1 MNNKSKPTMEFE
13 FVEPNRILLKENG
26 RVIEEETLDYKAYE
40 IFVHD
45 TSIRMKKLIPTAYY
59 RFMKMH
65 QPVSYSQENWDST
78 MAEAVGTKITDVL
91 FPFQREAIYRMI
103 KQKRCM
109 NACSPGLGKSIQAL
123 SALSYYNNKTS
134 NANDLIVCPSY
145 LTANWMNEVKKWLP
159 ESIAETAVVISKAG
173 KKEID
178 GATNLLLKTPG
189 IKIIS
194 YDLLSNILG
203 KYSGG
208 NGTGK
213 YFNTVVLDESHFIKD
228 GKTTR
233 FKNVAKYI
241 RTSKQM
247 YLLTGTPSPNRN
259 KELYTQ
265 FHLIQPSVFYQYD
278 TFAFRYCD
286 AKYDKFNR
294 FDDKGASNVKE
305 LSFIMSMLAI
315 RLRRED
321 HIDELP
327 SVMREKVII
336 QPPTISK
343 RFMTQKKK
351 FLDELNNIDDNE
363 SAVFKVQSMAS
374 EMFRLTATI
383 KEKPVVDYLK
393 GYIEDTELEKTIL
406 FCKHQS
412 MLGAVTN
419 FLQEAGMDFIEISGQ
434 TDKESRTKLI
444 AKFLNDPGCMFAAL
458 TTGTCATGL
467 NIVPVRRMIFLELEW
482 SPSTLDQCEARIN
495 RIGGAKNLHYIYLIC
510 DHTLDSMVF
519 RKLEKKTALITDV
532 VDSSKNYGD
541 FEFTHQSKRQKTS

>member
-1 MNNKSKPTMEFE
+1 MSVGTLTSRPIMEFE

-45 TSIRMKKLIPTAYY
+45 TSIRMKKLIPSAYY
-59 RFMKMH
+59 RFMKIFT
-65 QPVSYSQENWDST
+65 PFAYDQERWDAT
-78 MAEAVGTKITDVL
+78 MATAVGTKITDVL

-123 SALSYYNNKTS
+123 AALAYYIVPGTT
-134 NANDLIVCPSY
+134 NDLIVCPSY
-145 LTANWMNEVKKWLP
+145 LTANWMNEVQKWLP
-159 ESIAETAVVISKAG
+159 DDITAVVIAKAG

-178 GATNLLLKTPG
+178 AATTLLLKTPG

-194 YDLLSNILG
+194 YDLLANVLG
-203 KYSGG
+203 KF
-208 NGTGK
+208 TGQGSMR

-233 FKNVAKYI
+233 FKNTAKYL
-241 RTSKQM
+241 RTAKQI

-259 KELYTQ
+259 KELYSQ
-265 FHLIQPSVFYQYD
+265 FNLIQPSVFYAYD

-286 AKYDKFNR
+286 AKHDKFNR
-294 FDDKGASNVKE
+294 FDDRGSSNVKE
-305 LSFIMSMLAI
+305 LAFVMSMLAI

-321 HIDELP
+321 HIEDLP
-327 SVMREKVII
+327 SVIREKIII
-336 QPPTISK
+336 QPPSVSK
-343 RFMTQKKK
+343 RFALQKKK
-351 FLDELNNIDDNE
+351 FLDELNNIDTSE
-363 SAVFKVQSMAS
+363 AAMFKVQSMAS

-393 GYIEDTELEKTIL
+393 GYVEDPDLEKTIL

-412 MLGAVTN
+412 MLGAITA
-419 FLQEAGMDFIEISGQ
+419 FLKEAGIGFIEISGQ
-434 TDKESRTKLI
+434 TDKAARTERI
-444 AKFLNDPGCMFAAL
+444 STFLTDPNCMFAAL

-495 RIGGAKNLHYIYLIC
+495 RIGGAKNLHYVYLVC
-510 DHTLDSMVF
+510 ENTLDDMVF

-532 VDSSKNYGD
+532 VDSSKQYGD
-541 FEFTHQSKRQKTS
+541 FEFTQQSKRQKTNI